1 MNIVYNEVDWS
12 DFMNIVIYGEEKLLM
27 EQKLNALKKQYHIKE
42 EDMNM
47 IVYYANETSLSE
59 IVEDALTPPFF
70 SEFKMIVLK
79 NPYFFTTVKQKEVN
93 ETEIKVLM
101 DYLSKDNPSTI
112 FVIYHDVKNFDE
124 RKKIVKELRK
134 KVKFFEV
141 DKVDEQKLYQITH
154 QSIKARGASIDDD
167 AIELL
172 LSRSSNNLLEI
183 SQEVNKLCLYTKD
196 IKKEDVDKLVPKK
209 LEDNVFELTKAI
221 LNKETGKS
229 IQIYRDLKTNNEEP
243 IKLIVLIANSLRLL
257 YQVKLL
263 DRKGYNDS
271 EIGKILGINPY
282 RLKYIRADGKDYEI
296 GELLSALDDLSQLDV
311 KIKTGQIDRFKGL
324 ELFLIGRGKGQ
335 WNH

>member
-1 MNIVYNEVDWS
+1 
-12 DFMNIVIYGEEKLLM
+12 MNIVIYGEEKLLM
-27 EQKLNALKKQYHIKE
+27 EQKLNALKKQYHIHE

-47 IVYYANETSLSE
+47 MIYYANETSINE

-70 SEFKMIVLK
+70 SEYKMIVLK
-79 NPYFFTTVKQKEVN
+79 NPYFFTTVKQKEMDEN
-93 ETEIKVLM
+93 EIKVLM
-101 DYLSKDNPSTI
+101 DYLAKDNPTTI

-134 KVKFFEV
+134 KVKFYEV

-154 QSIKARGASIDDD
+154 QSIKARGATIDDD
-167 AIELL
+167 ALNLL
-172 LSRSSNNLLEI
+172 LSRSSHNLLEI
-183 SQEVNKLCLYTKD
+183 SQEVNKLCLYTKH
-196 IKKEDVDKLVPKK
+196 IKKDDVDKLVPKK

-282 RLKYIRADGKDYEI
+282 RLKYIRADGKEFDI
-296 GELLSALDDLSQLDV
+296 NELLSTLDDLSELDV

-324 ELFLIGRGKGQ
+324 ELFLIGRGKNQ